1 MQKVVIAGAGV
12 HGLLAALQ
20 LFRAGMDVVL
30 VNDRMDYTRPQIVV
44 YMTFWTA
51 SFRYL
56 LGTKYD
62 ETFENIKSSG
72 FANEDRGIIGIRY
85 MEQTLKERLEEL
97 AKFVK
102 EKQKDEGKS
111 VQGCLNLN
119 CVKKIMGPKK
129 IEGKLELLY
138 GYTVT
143 GIETLGKDK
152 ESTAIL
158 KKKGSHFP
166 LSSKQIPVDLFLCMG
181 GAGDKLR
188 EKLLSKFKWKLFSF
202 LCAFHNYIRM
212 TT

>member
-1 MQKVVIAGAGV
+1 
-12 HGLLAALQ
+12 
-20 LFRAGMDVVL
+20 
-30 VNDRMDYTRPQIVV
+30 
-44 YMTFWTA
+44 
-51 SFRYL
+51 

-85 MEQTLKERLEEL
+85 MEQTLQKRLEEL

-102 EKQKDEGKS
+102 EKQKNEGKS

-119 CVKKIMGPKK
+119 CVKKIAKMGQKK

-143 GIETLGKDK
+143 GLEMFGKDK
-152 ESTAIL
+152 ELNAIL

-166 LSSKQIPVDLFLCMG
+166 LSNKQIPVDLFLCMG

-188 EKLLSKFKWKLFSF
+188 AELLSKFKLNYF
-202 LCAFHNYIRM
+202 LCAFHNHKRM
-212 TT
+212 TMTT